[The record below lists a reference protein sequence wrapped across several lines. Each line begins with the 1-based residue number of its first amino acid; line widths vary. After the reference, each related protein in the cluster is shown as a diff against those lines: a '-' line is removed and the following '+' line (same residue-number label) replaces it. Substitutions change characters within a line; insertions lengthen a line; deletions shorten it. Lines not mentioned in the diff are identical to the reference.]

1 MKKLILFFVLLM
13 PVFVSATCNFDIQN
27 QYMKYAYDV
36 SYDSEYDYTTNKFNV
51 TIYNINDNITVK
63 YGGVNYNVE
72 NNKAVINGVKEGTEM
87 SIALY
92 GPSGCDDPV
101 RLIYI
106 SQPYFNE
113 FYGSTMCYGYDGKI
127 SYCTYK
133 FIKTKPTKELV
144 SDAIYNY
151 TSSLEVIPEE
161 EPEEVIEVTFAEKV
175 IDLVDTKLIKIFMF
189 VFTAYITYV
198 IYNDLYIK
206 VKHKL

>member
-1 MKKLILFFVLLM
+1 M
-13 PVFVSATCNFDIQN
+13 PVFINATCDLNIQS
-27 QYMKYAYDV
+27 QYMKYAYDI
-36 SYDSEYDYTTNKFNV
+36 SYDSEYDEVSKKFNV
-51 TIYNINDNITVK
+51 TLYNVNDKLTVK
-63 YGGVNYNVE
+63 YNGINYRIE
-72 NNKAVINGVKEGTEM
+72 NNKVLINGVNEGTEM
-87 SIALY
+87 SISLF

-106 SQPYFNE
+106 NQPYSNP

-133 FIKTKPTKELV
+133 FIKTKPTEKLV

-151 TSSLEVIPEE
+151 NSSLVKVEE
-161 EPEEVIEVTFAEKV
+161 EKPQEEVVITFGERV
-175 IDLVDTKLIKIFMF
+175 LDFVDNRFLKIFMF
-189 VFTAYITYV
+189 IFTGYVTYV